1 MANTASAQKTPD
13 VNLKPDDTPGA
24 AGKSVKVFILMGQ
37 SHVVVTGD
45 IGPESAKGSLTYL
58 TKTDKKYPWLVDGD
72 KWAERKDVYYDARVK
87 KGAALSPVANNG
99 KAIGPE
105 VGFG

>member
-1 MANTASAQKTPD
+1 M
-13 VNLKPDDTPGA
+13 
-24 AGKSVKVFILMGQ
+24 
-37 SHVVVTGD
+37 
-45 IGPESAKGSLTYL
+45 
-58 TKTDKKYPWLVDGD
+58 DGD